1 MSSVPANNYSWPVI
15 TYTEIDCSRTCTN
28 TPETFIQGI
37 TKLVEKKMP
46 FGSSKEKSK
55 SQEYKEPANIPPQLS
70 DLHCFSETDGVV
82 TTSTS
87 PIIPGQK

>member
-1 MSSVPANNYSWPVI
+1 
-15 TYTEIDCSRTCTN
+15 
-28 TPETFIQGI
+28 
-37 TKLVEKKMP
+37 MP

-82 TTSTS
+82 TTSTFGATG
-87 PIIPGQK
+87 ITTM